1 MRRLQ
6 LALESPG
13 MLCHKLEQLPMLPPE
28 SAALNLVSLFE
39 ALTIF
44 WAARTRADQL
54 LRLADL
60 MQHVCFG
67 RNSAAILAAPFQ
79 ADRYAPPVQAARAT
93 GSTTIR

>member
-1 MRRLQ
+1 
-6 LALESPG
+6 
-13 MLCHKLEQLPMLPPE
+13 MLPPE

-54 LRLADL
+54 LRLADS

-67 RNSAAILAAPFQ
+67 RNSAAILAAPF
-79 ADRYAPPVQAARAT
+79 
-93 GSTTIR
+93 

>member
-1 MRRLQ
+1 
-6 LALESPG
+6 
-13 MLCHKLEQLPMLPPE
+13 MLPPE

-54 LRLADL
+54 LRLADS